1 MSLTPN
7 GSPVEAAG
15 TEHIDGLYSYA
26 LVLTRNRSEAEDL
39 LQETYVRALGAMGRL
54 RTGSKREELVIYH
67 PAEHLVQSVAATARR
82 KTRCN
87 GWRGERYGYCR
98 DWKRSL

>member
-26 LVLTRNRSEAEDL
+26 LVLTRNRSEANL
-39 LQETYVRALGAMGRL
+39 LQETFCISEMDSGTNPSAAARL
-54 RTGSKREELVIYH
+54 YLSPQI
-67 PAEHLVQSVAATARR
+67 
-82 KTRCN
+82 
-87 GWRGERYGYCR
+87 
-98 DWKRSL
+98 

>member
-26 LVLTRNRSEAEDL
+26 LVLTRNRSEANL
-39 LQETYVRALGAMGRL
+39 LQETLH
-54 RTGSKREELVIYH
+54 I
-67 PAEHLVQSVAATARR
+67 
-82 KTRCN
+82 
-87 GWRGERYGYCR
+87 R
-98 DWKRSL
+98 DGFRH